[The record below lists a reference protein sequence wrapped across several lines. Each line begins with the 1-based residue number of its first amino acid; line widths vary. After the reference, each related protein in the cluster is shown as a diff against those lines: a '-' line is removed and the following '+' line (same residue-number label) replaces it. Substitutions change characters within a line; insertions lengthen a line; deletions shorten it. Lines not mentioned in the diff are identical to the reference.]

1 MDSRLRG
8 NDVKR
13 KELDSG
19 FRRNDELIA
28 NDSPEKRSRR
38 FAAARSAKKAERSDN
53 VVMLRK
59 LLELKPRDVPFVV
72 ALRNTA
78 AVTLPLVFGVATGQ
92 IGAGLGVSVGALN
105 TMFSDQPGPYRLRL
119 RRMLLAAAAAGISA
133 FVGYS
138 VGFSTTLTVLAALI
152 WGFCGGLLVALGP
165 EAGRI
170 GLTSMILVVITAS
183 DPRAPADALGPAL
196 LFFGGGLLQ
205 MLFSI
210 AAWPLQRYRPERS
223 ALAQL
228 CRQLAASARQRDD
241 SSRPPPVTQALNDI
255 ENLLHGAFR
264 ARGAAME
271 AFRVLAEIIERIRLE
286 LLALGGLHE
295 RIEDAAQD
303 TQYLESQGSPG
314 GAVELDATLSRLR
327 EYAARALD
335 ALGGALDAGVSP
347 LAASAALEG
356 YDAALSVLVELGEKP
371 RDENLQR
378 ALTIALA
385 HANALG
391 GQLRAAVRNAE
402 FAGSRGEMRLEAHEA
417 RLPRTLRPGNPFAIL
432 RANLR
437 LSSIACRH
445 ALRCS
450 VCLAIAVAGE
460 SIAGMSHGFWI
471 PMTTAIVLK
480 PDFAGTFSFGL
491 LRVIGTLLGLALA
504 TALVHFAFGAEWERI
519 ALFAVLCFGFRQLT
533 TVHYGIGVMLLTA
546 LIVILL
552 TFEGMAPGETMPAR
566 ALGTSIGSALALL
579 AYVVWPTWERGRVRP
594 ALADMLDAYRRY
606 FLAVIEDSTRVR
618 VDIRRLGRS
627 ARSNAEASLDRLR
640 GEPGRG
646 SRLVATAE
654 GIFANA
660 NRFIRAA
667 MALEAARQGPVEL
680 PARAAVA
687 EFAARVDASVS
698 AIASALRSNAAPSLD
713 TGLRA
718 AQRALSAAVEGAA
731 RSDDERALAAAWI
744 EASDRIVDSVDTLAH
759 LLGEKKGLRQQGEG

>member
-1 MDSRLRG
+1 
-8 NDVKR
+8 
-13 KELDSG
+13 
-19 FRRNDELIA
+19 
-28 NDSPEKRSRR
+28 
-38 FAAARSAKKAERSDN
+38 
-53 VVMLRK
+53 MLRK

-78 AVTLPLVFGVATGQ
+78 AVTLPLVFGVVSGQ
-92 IGAGLGVSVGALN
+92 IGIGLGVSVGALN

-119 RRMLLAAAAAGISA
+119 RRMMLAAAAAGVSA

-138 VGFSTTLTVLAALI
+138 VGFSATLTVLAALI

-165 EAGRI
+165 DAGRI
-170 GLTSMILVVITAS
+170 GLTSMILLVITAS
-183 DPRAPADALGPAL
+183 EPRAPAEAIGPAL
-196 LFFGGGLLQ
+196 LLFGGGMLQ

-210 AAWPLQRYRPERS
+210 AAWPLQRYRPERT

-228 CRQLAASARQRDD
+228 CRQLAASARRRDD
-241 SSRPPPVTQALNDI
+241 SSQPPPVTQALNDI

-295 RIEDAAQD
+295 RIEDQEPR
-303 TQYLESQGSPG
+303 YPEGPG
-314 GAVELDATLSRLR
+314 FPGAAVELDATLSRLR

-356 YDAALSVLVELGEKP
+356 YDAALSVLTEHGEKP
-371 RDENLQR
+371 REENLQR
-378 ALTIALA
+378 AFTIALA

-402 FAGSRGEMRLEAHEA
+402 FAGSRGELRLEAHEA

-450 VCLAIAVAGE
+450 VCLAIAVAGA
-460 SIAGMSHGFWI
+460 SIAGLSHGFWI

-504 TALVHFAFGAEWERI
+504 TALVHFAFGAEWQRI
-519 ALFAVLCFGFRQLT
+519 ALLAVLCYGFRQLT

-546 LIVILL
+546 LIVVLL

-640 GEPGRG
+640 GEPGRR
-646 SRLVATAE
+646 SMLLATAE

-667 MALEAARQGPVEL
+667 MALEAARQGPVQL
-680 PARAAVA
+680 PARAAVT
-687 EFAARVDASVS
+687 EFGARVDASVS
-698 AIASALRSNAAPSLD
+698 AIASSLRGHAGPRLD
-713 TGLRA
+713 TDLRA
-718 AQRALSAAVEGAA
+718 AQRTLTAAVEGAA

-759 LLGEKKGLRQQGEG
+759 LLERGLRAEASERGLRAEG

>member
-1 MDSRLRG
+1 
-8 NDVKR
+8 
-13 KELDSG
+13 
-19 FRRNDELIA
+19 
-28 NDSPEKRSRR
+28 
-38 FAAARSAKKAERSDN
+38 
-53 VVMLRK
+53 MLRK

-78 AVTLPLVFGVATGQ
+78 AVTMPLVFGVVTGQ
-92 IGAGLGVSVGALN
+92 MGIGLGVSVGALN

-138 VGFSTTLTVLAALI
+138 VGFSAALTVLAALI
-152 WGFCGGLLVALGP
+152 WGFCGGMLVALGP

-183 DPRAPADALGPAL
+183 EPRAPADAIGPAL
-196 LFFGGGLLQ
+196 LFFGGGMLQ

-210 AAWPLQRYRPERS
+210 AAWPLQRYRPERT

-228 CRQLAASARQRDD
+228 CRQLAASARRRDD
-241 SSRPPPVTQALNDI
+241 SSQAPPVTQALNDI
-255 ENLLHGAFR
+255 ENILHGAFR

-295 RIEDAAQD
+295 RIEDIGQ
-303 TQYLESQGSPG
+303 EP
-314 GAVELDATLSRLR
+314 ELTATLSRLR

-335 ALGGALDAGVSP
+335 ALGGALDAGASP
-347 LAASAALEG
+347 LSASAALEG
-356 YDAALSVLVELGEKP
+356 YDAALTALAERGETA

-460 SIAGMSHGFWI
+460 SIVGMSHGFWF

-519 ALFAVLCFGFRQLT
+519 ALLAMLCYGFRQLT

-546 LIVILL
+546 LIVVLL

-680 PARAAVA
+680 PARAAVT

-698 AIASALRSNAAPSLD
+698 AIASGLRSNAAPSLD

-718 AQRALSAAVEGAA
+718 AQRALTAAVEAAA
-731 RSDDERALAAAWI
+731 RSDEERALAAAWI

-759 LLGEKKGLRQQGEG
+759 LLGEKKGLRAEASERGLRAEG

>member
-1 MDSRLRG
+1 MATPLG
-8 NDVKR
+8 
-13 KELDSG
+13 G
-19 FRRNDELIA
+19 
-28 NDSPEKRSRR
+28 
-38 FAAARSAKKAERSDN
+38 SAKKTRRSDN
-53 VVMLRK
+53 VSMLRK

-92 IGAGLGVSVGALN
+92 IGIGLGVSVGALN

-138 VGFSTTLTVLAALI
+138 VGFSTALTVLAALI

-183 DPRAPADALGPAL
+183 DPRAPADAIGPAL

-228 CRQLAASARQRDD
+228 CRQLAASARKRDD
-241 SSRPPPVTQALNDI
+241 SSQPPPVTQALNDI

-295 RIEDAAQD
+295 RIEDA
-303 TQYLESQGSPG
+303 
-314 GAVELDATLSRLR
+314 ELNVTLSRLR

-356 YDAALSVLVELGEKP
+356 YDAALSVLVERGEKP
-371 RDENLQR
+371 RDETLQR

-402 FAGSRGEMRLEAHEA
+402 FAGSRGEIRLEAHES
-417 RLPRTLRPGNPFAIL
+417 RLPRTLRPGNPIAIL

-460 SIAGMSHGFWI
+460 SIAGVSHGFWI

-480 PDFAGTFSFGL
+480 PNFAGTFSFGL
-491 LRVIGTLLGLALA
+491 LRVIGTMLGLAMA

-519 ALFAVLCFGFRQLT
+519 ALLALLCFGFRQLT
-533 TVHYGIGVMLLTA
+533 TVHYGIGVMLLTS
-546 LIVILL
+546 LIVVLL

-579 AYVVWPTWERGRVRP
+579 AYVAWPTWERGRVRP

-606 FLAVIEDSTRVR
+606 FLAVIEDSSRVR

-687 EFAARVDASVS
+687 EFAARVDASVA
-698 AIASALRSNAAPSLD
+698 AIASGLRSNTAPSID
-713 TGLRA
+713 SGLRA
-718 AQRALSAAVEGAA
+718 AQRALTVAVEGAA
-731 RSDDERALAAAWI
+731 RSDDEHALAAAWI
-744 EASDRIVDSVDTLAH
+744 DASDRIVDSVDTLAH
-759 LLGEKKGLRQQGEG
+759 LMERGLRAETSERGLRAES

>member
-1 MDSRLRG
+1 L
-8 NDVKR
+8 VA
-13 KELDSG
+13 EWC
-19 FRRNDELIA
+19 
-28 NDSPEKRSRR
+28 RR
-38 FAAARSAKKAERSDN
+38 FASFFARHSGAKKRERSDN
-53 VVMLRK
+53 GLMLRK

-78 AVTLPLVFGVATGQ
+78 AVTLPLMFGVATGQ
-92 IGAGLGVSVGALN
+92 IGIGLGVSVGALN

-138 VGFSTTLTVLAALI
+138 VGFSTALTVLAALI

-183 DPRAPADALGPAL
+183 DPRAPADAIGPAL

-228 CRQLAASARQRDD
+228 CRQLAASARKRDD
-241 SSRPPPVTQALNDI
+241 SSQPPPVTQALNDI

-295 RIEDAAQD
+295 RIEDA
-303 TQYLESQGSPG
+303 
-314 GAVELDATLSRLR
+314 ELSVTLSRLR

-356 YDAALSVLVELGEKP
+356 YDAALSVLVERGEKP
-371 RDENLQR
+371 RDEKLQR

-402 FAGSRGEMRLEAHEA
+402 FAGSRGEIRLEAHEA
-417 RLPRTLRPGNPFAIL
+417 RLPRTLRPGNPIAIL

-491 LRVIGTLLGLALA
+491 LRVIGTMLGLALA

-519 ALFAVLCFGFRQLT
+519 ALLAVLCFGFRQLT

-546 LIVILL
+546 LIVVLL

-606 FLAVIEDSTRVR
+606 FLAVIEDSSRVR

-698 AIASALRSNAAPSLD
+698 AIASGLRSNAAPSID

-718 AQRALSAAVEGAA
+718 AQRALTVAVEGAA
-731 RSDDERALAAAWI
+731 RSDDEHALAATWV

-759 LLGEKKGLRQQGEG
+759 LMERGLRAEASERGLRAEG

>member
-1 MDSRLRG
+1 MS
-8 NDVKR
+8 V
-13 KELDSG
+13 
-19 FRRNDELIA
+19 
-28 NDSPEKRSRR
+28 
-38 FAAARSAKKAERSDN
+38 
-53 VVMLRK
+53 LRK

-78 AVTLPLVFGVATGQ
+78 AVTLPLVFGVATGHMG
-92 IGAGLGVSVGALN
+92 IGLGVSVGALN

-138 VGFSTTLTVLAALI
+138 VGYNAALTVFAALL
-152 WGFCGGLLVALGP
+152 WGFFGGLLVALGP

-170 GLTSMILVVITAS
+170 GLTSMILLVITAS
-183 DPRAPADALGPAL
+183 EPRAPADAIGPAL
-196 LFFGGGLLQ
+196 LFFGGGVLL

-210 AAWPLQRYRPERS
+210 AAWPLQRYRPERT

-228 CRQLAASARQRDD
+228 CRQLAASARHGDD
-241 SSRPPPVTQALNDI
+241 SSQPPPVTQALNDI
-255 ENLLHGAFR
+255 ESLLHGAFR

-295 RIEDAAQD
+295 RVDDAGQEPKRD
-303 TQYLESQGSPG
+303 GHEPESPG
-314 GAVELDATLSRLR
+314 GHGWPRGAPEGQGWPGGAAELAATLSRLR
-327 EYAARALD
+327 EYAARSLD

-356 YDAALSVLVELGEKP
+356 YDAALSALMERGQASL
-371 RDENLQR
+371 DENAQR
-378 ALTIALA
+378 TLTIALA

-391 GQLRAAVRNAE
+391 GQLRAAMRNAE
-402 FAGSRGEMRLEAHEA
+402 FAGSRGELRLEAHDE
-417 RLPRTLRPGNPFAIL
+417 RLPLALRPRNPLAIL
-432 RANLR
+432 GANLR
-437 LSSIACRH
+437 LSSIAFRH
-445 ALRCS
+445 ALRCG
-450 VCLAIAVAGE
+450 VCLAVAVAGE
-460 SIAGMSHGFWI
+460 GLAGLSHGFWI

-504 TALVHFAFGAEWERI
+504 TALVHFAFGGEWERI
-519 ALFAVLCFGFRQLT
+519 ALFAALCFGFRQLT

-546 LIVILL
+546 LIVVLL
-552 TFEGMAPGETMPAR
+552 TFEGIAPGETMTAR

-606 FLAVIEDSTRVR
+606 FLAVVEDSTRVR
-618 VDIRRLGRS
+618 VEIRRLGRS
-627 ARSNAEASLDRLR
+627 TRTNALASLDRLR
-640 GEPGRG
+640 GEPGRDP
-646 SRLVATAE
+646 RLVATAE

-680 PARAAVA
+680 PARAAVSA
-687 EFAARVDASVS
+687 FAARVDGDVS
-698 AIASALRSNAAPSLD
+698 AIAACLRSSGAAPGD
-713 TGLRA
+713 AGLRA
-718 AQRALSAAVEGAA
+718 AQRSLAAAVDAAA
-731 RSDDERALAAAWI
+731 RNDDERALAAAWI
-744 EASDRIVDSVDTLAH
+744 DASDRIVDSINTLVH
-759 LLGEKKGLRQQGEG
+759 LLDAKGGLGAEGRPGT

>member
-1 MDSRLRG
+1 
-8 NDVKR
+8 
-13 KELDSG
+13 
-19 FRRNDELIA
+19 
-28 NDSPEKRSRR
+28 
-38 FAAARSAKKAERSDN
+38 
-53 VVMLRK
+53 MLRK

-92 IGAGLGVSVGALN
+92 TGIGLGVSVGALN

-133 FVGYS
+133 FVGWS
-138 VGFSTTLTVLAALI
+138 VGFSTALTVLAALI
-152 WGFCGGLLVALGP
+152 WGFAGGLLVALGP

-170 GLTSMILVVITAS
+170 GLTSMILLVITAS
-183 DPRAPADALGPAL
+183 DPRAPADAIGAAL

-205 MLFSI
+205 MMFSI

-228 CRQLAASARQRDD
+228 CRQLAASARKRDD
-241 SSRPPPVTQALNDI
+241 SSQPPPVTQALNDI

-295 RIEDAAQD
+295 RIGDA
-303 TQYLESQGSPG
+303 
-314 GAVELDATLSRLR
+314 ELSVTLSRLR

-356 YDAALSVLVELGEKP
+356 YDAALSVLVERGETP

-378 ALTIALA
+378 ALTIAIA

-402 FAGSRGEMRLEAHEA
+402 FAGSRGEMRLEEHEE
-417 RLPRTLRPGNPFAIL
+417 RLPRTLRPGNPIAIL

-460 SIAGMSHGFWI
+460 NIAGMSHGFWV

-491 LRVIGTLLGLALA
+491 LRVIGTMLGLALA
-504 TALVHFAFGAEWERI
+504 TALVHFAFGAEWQRI
-519 ALFAVLCFGFRQLT
+519 ALLAMLCFGFRQLT

-546 LIVILL
+546 LIVVLL

-606 FLAVIEDSTRVR
+606 FLAVIEDGSRVR

-680 PARAAVA
+680 PARAAVT
-687 EFAARVDASVS
+687 EFAARVDASVL
-698 AIASALRSNAAPSLD
+698 AIASGLRSDAAPPLD

-718 AQRALSAAVEGAA
+718 AQRALAAAVEAA
-731 RSDDERALAAAWI
+731 AGNDDERALAAAWI
-744 EASDRIVDSVDTLAH
+744 DASDRIVDSVDTLAH
-759 LLGEKKGLRQQGEG
+759 LMERGLRAEG

>member
-1 MDSRLRG
+1 
-8 NDVKR
+8 
-13 KELDSG
+13 
-19 FRRNDELIA
+19 
-28 NDSPEKRSRR
+28 
-38 FAAARSAKKAERSDN
+38 
-53 VVMLRK
+53 MLRR

-78 AVTLPLVFGVATGQ
+78 AVTLPLVLGVTTGH
-92 IGAGLGVSVGALN
+92 ASVGLGLSVGALN

-119 RRMLLAAAAAGISA
+119 RRMLLAAAAAGVSA
-133 FVGYS
+133 FVGYI
-138 VGFSTTLTVLAALI
+138 VGYSTALTVLAALI

-165 EAGRI
+165 EPGRI
-170 GLTSMILVVITAS
+170 GLTSMILLVITAS
-183 DPRAPADALGPAL
+183 QPRAPADAIGPAL
-196 LFFGGGLLQ
+196 LFFGGGVLQ

-210 AAWPLQRYRPERS
+210 AAWPLQRYRPERT
-223 ALAQL
+223 ALARL
-228 CRQLAASARQRDD
+228 CRELAASARRRED
-241 SSRPPPVTQALNDI
+241 SSQPPPVTQALNDI

-295 RIEDAAQD
+295 RTEDIE
-303 TQYLESQGSPG
+303 LN
-314 GAVELDATLSRLR
+314 ATFSRLG

-356 YDAALSVLVELGEKP
+356 YDAALSVLVERGGQP
-371 RDENLQR
+371 HDENLQR
-378 ALTIALA
+378 TLTIALA
-385 HANALG
+385 HASALG

-402 FAGSRGEMRLEAHEA
+402 FAGSRGELRLEEHEA
-417 RLPRTLRPGNPFAIL
+417 RLPRTLRQTNPFAIL

-546 LIVILL
+546 LIVVLL

-566 ALGTSIGSALALL
+566 ALGTSLGSALALL
-579 AYVVWPTWERGRVRP
+579 AYVVWPTWERGRVRQ

-606 FLAVIEDSTRVR
+606 FLAVVEDSRRVR

-627 ARSNAEASLDRLR
+627 ARTNAQASLDRLS
-640 GEPGRG
+640 GEPAQSQTRGDSRGHLRQRESFHPRRHGTRGRAPG
-646 SRLVATAE
+646 AGGTA
-654 GIFANA
+654 GTS
-660 NRFIRAA
+660 
-667 MALEAARQGPVEL
+667 
-680 PARAAVA
+680 AVA
-687 EFAARVDASVS
+687 EFAARADASVS
-698 AIASALRSNAAPSLD
+698 AIVSGLRSGATPPFDA
-713 TGLRA
+713 GLRA
-718 AQRALSAAVEGAA
+718 AQRTLTAAVEAA
-731 RSDDERALAAAWI
+731 AGSDDERALAAAWI
-744 EASDRIVDSVDTLAH
+744 DASDRIVDSIDTLVH
-759 LLGEKKGLRQQGEG
+759 LLDVKRGLRAEG

>member
-1 MDSRLRG
+1 
-8 NDVKR
+8 
-13 KELDSG
+13 
-19 FRRNDELIA
+19 
-28 NDSPEKRSRR
+28 
-38 FAAARSAKKAERSDN
+38 
-53 VVMLRK
+53 MLRK

-78 AVTLPLVFGVATGQ
+78 AVTLPLVFGVITGQ
-92 IGAGLGVSVGALN
+92 MGIGLGVSVGALN

-133 FVGYS
+133 FVGYI
-138 VGFSTTLTVLAALI
+138 VGSSAALTVLAALV

-183 DPRAPADALGPAL
+183 DPRAPADAIGPAL
-196 LFFGGGLLQ
+196 LFFGGGVLQ

-210 AAWPLQRYRPERS
+210 AAWPLQRYRPERT
-223 ALAQL
+223 AMAQL
-228 CRQLAASARQRDD
+228 CRELAASARRRDD
-241 SSRPPPVTQALNDI
+241 SSQPPPVTQALNDI
-255 ENLLHGAFR
+255 ENVLHGAFR

-295 RIEDAAQD
+295 RTED
-303 TQYLESQGSPG
+303 LE
-314 GAVELDATLSRLR
+314 LNATFSRLR

-347 LAASAALEG
+347 LSASAALEG
-356 YDAALSVLVELGEKP
+356 YEAALSVLVERGQQP
-371 RDENLQR
+371 HDENVQR
-378 ALTIALA
+378 TLTIALA

-402 FAGSRGEMRLEAHEA
+402 FAGSRGELRLEEHEA

-519 ALFAVLCFGFRQLT
+519 ALLAVLCFGFRQLT

-546 LIVILL
+546 LIVVLL

-579 AYVVWPTWERGRVRP
+579 AYVVWPTWERGRVRL

-606 FLAVIEDSTRVR
+606 FLAVVEDSTRVR

-627 ARSNAEASLDRLR
+627 ARTNAQASLDRLR
-640 GEPGRG
+640 GEPGRD
-646 SRLVATAE
+646 SRLLATAE

-667 MALEAARQGPVEL
+667 MALEAARQGPVQL
-680 PARAAVA
+680 PARAAVT
-687 EFAARVDASVS
+687 EFAARADASVS
-698 AIASALRSNAAPSLD
+698 EITSCLRTGGAPRFD
-713 TGLRA
+713 AGLRA
-718 AQRALSAAVEGAA
+718 AQRTLAAAVEAA
-731 RSDDERALAAAWI
+731 ASGDDEHALAAAWI
-744 EASDRIVDSVDTLAH
+744 DASDRIVDSVDTLVH
-759 LLGEKKGLRQQGEG
+759 LLDVKRGLRAEASGLSAEG

>member
-1 MDSRLRG
+1 MRAADRRLPQPRAG
-8 NDVKR
+8 
-13 KELDSG
+13 
-19 FRRNDELIA
+19 
-28 NDSPEKRSRR
+28 
-38 FAAARSAKKAERSDN
+38 AKKAERSDN
-53 VVMLRK
+53 GVMLRK

-78 AVTLPLVFGVATGQ
+78 AVTLPLVFGVVTGQ
-92 IGAGLGVSVGALN
+92 MGIGLGVSVGALN

-133 FVGYS
+133 FVGYI
-138 VGFSTTLTVLAALI
+138 VGSSAALTVLAALV

-183 DPRAPADALGPAL
+183 DPRAPADAIGPAL
-196 LFFGGGLLQ
+196 LFFGGGVLQ

-210 AAWPLQRYRPERS
+210 AAWPLQRYRPERT
-223 ALAQL
+223 AMAQL
-228 CRQLAASARQRDD
+228 CRELAASARRRDD
-241 SSRPPPVTQALNDI
+241 SSQPPPVTQALNDI
-255 ENLLHGAFR
+255 ENVLHGAFR

-295 RIEDAAQD
+295 RTEDIE
-303 TQYLESQGSPG
+303 LN
-314 GAVELDATLSRLR
+314 ATFSRLR

-347 LAASAALEG
+347 LSASAALEG
-356 YDAALSVLVELGEKP
+356 YEAALSVLVERGQQP
-371 RDENLQR
+371 HDENVQR
-378 ALTIALA
+378 TLTIALA

-402 FAGSRGEMRLEAHEA
+402 FAGSRGELRLEEHEA

-519 ALFAVLCFGFRQLT
+519 ALLAVLCFGFRQLT

-546 LIVILL
+546 LIVVLL

-579 AYVVWPTWERGRVRP
+579 AYVVWPTWERGRVRL

-606 FLAVIEDSTRVR
+606 FLAVVEDSTRVR

-627 ARSNAEASLDRLR
+627 ARTNAQASLDRLR
-640 GEPGRG
+640 GEPGRD
-646 SRLVATAE
+646 SRLLATAE

-667 MALEAARQGPVEL
+667 MALEAARQGPVQL
-680 PARAAVA
+680 PARAEVT
-687 EFAARVDASVS
+687 EFAARADASVS
-698 AIASALRSNAAPSLD
+698 EITSCLRTGGAPRFD
-713 TGLRA
+713 AGLRA
-718 AQRALSAAVEGAA
+718 AQRTLAAAVEAA
-731 RSDDERALAAAWI
+731 ASGDDEHALAAAWI
-744 EASDRIVDSVDTLAH
+744 DASDRIVDSVDTLVH
-759 LLGEKKGLRQQGEG
+759 LLDVKRGLRAEG